1 MTQRVNVE
9 SCTPRR
15 DGQHLI
21 TYRVGGCLY
30 SAISAQPVQ
39 PGTDVRV
46 RDGEVV
52 A

>member
-21 TYRVGGCLY
+21 TYRLGGCLY
-30 SAISAQPVQ
+30 SALSDQPVH

-46 RDGEVV
+46 RDGRVIP
-52 A
+52 